1 MHAKNRGTVNQP
13 AYRSAESLEPDILAT
28 YNCLRNQFVSRL
40 IIRQLHAH
48 LSGSISRQC
57 LHDIWLQKT
66 SINGGDEP
74 ALQDPLIEMP
84 EDKYDY
90 DLETFFPLFS
100 RYIYALCNDASS
112 IIYSTNSVLQSFQ
125 DDGVV
130 YLELRTTPR
139 AIPSAGITK
148 DHYVQLVL
156 SCISSFKSST
166 MTTKLILSIDRSN
179 SAKEAMDVVSLA
191 LEYRSQGV
199 VAVDLCGNPA
209 KGDISIFRK
218 AFKRAK
224 DQGLRITLHF
234 AEAPQS
240 STDRELRTL
249 LSYEPDRIGHVI
261 NVPDEIREIIIA
273 RKIGLEL
280 CLSCNV
286 HAKLITGSFGDHHFG
301 YWRGKGCPVVLCV
314 SPCFYSVGGR

>member
-1 MHAKNRGTVNQP
+1 M
-13 AYRSAESLEPDILAT
+13 
-28 YNCLRNQFVSRL
+28 
-40 IIRQLHAH
+40 IRQLHAH

-66 SINGGDEP
+66 SNNYSDGP
-74 ALQDPLIEMP
+74 VLQDPLIEMP

-112 IIYSTNSVLQSFQ
+112 ILYSTNSVLKSFQ

-148 DHYVQLVL
+148 DHYIRLIL

-166 MTTKLILSIDRSN
+166 MTTRLILSIDRRN
-179 SAKEAMDVVSLA
+179 SEQEAMEVVDLA
-191 LEYRSQGV
+191 MKYRSEGV
-199 VAVDLCGNPA
+199 VGVDLCGDPA
-209 KGDISIFRK
+209 KGDVSIFRE

-224 DQGLRITLHF
+224 DGDLRITLHF

-240 STDRELRTL
+240 ATDAELSTL

-261 NVPDEIREIIIA
+261 NVPNAIREIIIS

-286 HAKLITGSFGDHHFG
+286 HARMITGSFGDHHFG
-301 YWRGKGCPVVLCV
+301 YWRDKECPIALCV
-314 SPCFYSVGGR
+314 SFVPLISQTRVILSSDVD

>member
-1 MHAKNRGTVNQP
+1 M
-13 AYRSAESLEPDILAT
+13 
-28 YNCLRNQFVSRL
+28 
-40 IIRQLHAH
+40 IRQLHAH

-57 LHDIWLQKT
+57 LHDIWLRKT
-66 SINGGDEP
+66 FINGGDEL

-100 RYIYALCNDASS
+100 RCIYALCNDASS
-112 IIYSTNSVLQSFQ
+112 IIYSTNSVLQFFQ

-148 DHYVQLVL
+148 DGYVQLVL

-179 SAKEAMDVVSLA
+179 SAHEAMDVVNLA
-191 LEYRSQGV
+191 LKYRSQDV

-209 KGDISIFRK
+209 EGDVSIFREAFEK
-218 AFKRAK
+218 AR

-240 STDRELRTL
+240 STDTELRTL

-286 HAKLITGSFGDHHFG
+286 HAKMITGSFEDHHFG

-314 SPCFYSVGGR
+314 SPRL

>member
-1 MHAKNRGTVNQP
+1 M
-13 AYRSAESLEPDILAT
+13 RSAEPRILAA
-28 YNCLRNQFVSRL
+28 CVRVRHQFDSRL
-40 IIRQLHAH
+40 IFRQLHAH

-57 LHDIWLQKT
+57 LHEIWLRKT
-66 SINGGDEP
+66 SNTSRDEP

-125 DDGVV
+125 DDGTV

-139 AIPSAGITK
+139 AIPAAGITK
-148 DHYVQLVL
+148 DSYVQLVL

-166 MTTKLILSIDRSN
+166 MTTRLILSIDRRN
-179 SAKEAMDVVSLA
+179 SEEEALEVVDLA
-191 LEYRSQGV
+191 LKYRSKGV
-199 VAVDLCGNPA
+199 VAVDLCGDPA
-209 KGDISIFRK
+209 KGNVSTFRG
-218 AFKRAK
+218 AFKKAK
-224 DQGLRITLHF
+224 DAGLRITLHF

-240 STDRELRTL
+240 STDTELRTL

-286 HAKLITGSFGDHHFG
+286 HAKMITGSFGDHHFG

-314 SPCFYSVGGR
+314 SLLSLISEKSVMLTPGCRVDG

>member
-1 MHAKNRGTVNQP
+1 MP
-13 AYRSAESLEPDILAT
+13 A
-28 YNCLRNQFVSRL
+28 
-40 IIRQLHAH
+40 
-48 LSGSISRQC
+48 
-57 LHDIWLQKT
+57 
-66 SINGGDEP
+66 
-74 ALQDPLIEMP
+74 
-84 EDKYDY
+84 DKYDY

-112 IIYSTNSVLQSFQ
+112 IIYSTNSVMQSFQ

-148 DHYVQLVL
+148 DLYVQLV
-156 SCISSFKSST
+156 STCISSFKSTT
-166 MTTKLILSIDRSN
+166 MKTNLILSIDRSN
-179 SAKEAMDVVSLA
+179 SAQEAMDVIDLA
-191 LEYRSQGV
+191 LKYRSRGV

-209 KGDISIFRK
+209 KGDVSTFRE
-218 AFKRAK
+218 AFRRAK
-224 DQGLRITLHF
+224 DKGLGITLHF

-240 STDRELRTL
+240 STDKELRTL

-261 NVPDEIREIIIA
+261 NVPDDIREAIIA

-286 HAKLITGSFGDHHFG
+286 HAKMVTGSFGDHHFG
-301 YWRGKGCPVVLCV
+301 YWRSKGCPIVLCV
-314 SPCFYSVGGR
+314 SLYLLYIERQLIELTIG

>member
-1 MHAKNRGTVNQP
+1 M
-13 AYRSAESLEPDILAT
+13 RSADNSILAAFIG
-28 YNCLRNQFVSRL
+28 LRHQYVSRL
-40 IIRQLHAH
+40 MIRQLHAH

-57 LHDIWLQKT
+57 LHDIWLQKA
-66 SINGGDEP
+66 SNKDMDGH

-100 RYIYALCNDASS
+100 KYIYALCNDAPS

-125 DDGVV
+125 EDGVI

-139 AIPSAGITK
+139 AILSAGITK

-156 SCISSFKSST
+156 SCISSLKSST
-166 MTTKLILSIDRSN
+166 MTTKLILSIDRRN
-179 SAKEAMDVVSLA
+179 SEEEAFDVVNLA
-191 LEYRSQGV
+191 LKYRFDGV
-199 VAVDLCGNPA
+199 VGVDLCGDPA
-209 KGDISIFRK
+209 KGDVSIFRE

-224 DQGLRITLHF
+224 DEGLGITLHF
-234 AEAPQS
+234 AEAQQS
-240 STDRELRTL
+240 STDTELRTL

-261 NVPDEIREIIIA
+261 NVPDGIRETIIA
-273 RKIGLEL
+273 RQIGLEL

-286 HAKLITGSFGDHHFG
+286 HAKMITGSFGDHHFG
-301 YWRGKGCPVVLCV
+301 YWRGKGCPVILCV
-314 SPCFYSVGGR
+314 SLFSLISEKSVILILTSECRVDG